1 MTVISLVRSNKRGK
15 TSRKRSLWVP
25 IIAPKGTTSSSGV
38 NPAVPVKTSI
48 PRSHGRFPP
57 RSRTGCWTC
66 RSRKGEMILG
76 YYFNKKRPMNV
87 VVTQRTYSQM

>member
-15 TSRKRSLWVP
+15 TSRKCSLWLP

-57 RSRTGCWTC
+57 RSRTGCCVQSNVT
-66 RSRKGEMILG
+66 RSILG
-76 YYFNKKRPMNV
+76 VMLGH
-87 VVTQRTYSQM
+87 

>member
-1 MTVISLVRSNKRGK
+1 MTVISLVRPNKRGK
-15 TSRKRSLWVP
+15 TSRKHSLWLP

-48 PRSHGRFPP
+48 ARSHGRFPP

-66 RSRKGEMILG
+66 RVRRYPHRHGSFYIHTSPLA
-76 YYFNKKRPMNV
+76 
-87 VVTQRTYSQM
+87 

>member
-15 TSRKRSLWVP
+15 TSRKRSLWLP

-57 RSRTGCWTC
+57 RSRTGCWYVLKC
-66 RSRKGEMILG
+66 DEKHPRCNQAM
-76 YYFNKKRPMNV
+76 YQARP
-87 VVTQRTYSQM
+87 